1 MVNTYGYILALN
13 NEFAMLQVLQCK
25 DTRIQRLLLLK
36 EYYCNRNTPLYS
48 CIYVWYTNVFEDID
62 DMKVTLLTEF
72 ITENSELI
80 YFDVGMKIHITY
92 IHTYTEM
99 QFLKEHSTSIWIQSK
114 DSVSNSLWKYISNIK
129 YWVLVKYMIN
139 NKQ

>member
-1 MVNTYGYILALN
+1 
-13 NEFAMLQVLQCK
+13 
-25 DTRIQRLLLLK
+25 
-36 EYYCNRNTPLYS
+36 
-48 CIYVWYTNVFEDID
+48 
-62 DMKVTLLTEF
+62 
-72 ITENSELI
+72 
-80 YFDVGMKIHITY
+80 
-92 IHTYTEM
+92 M